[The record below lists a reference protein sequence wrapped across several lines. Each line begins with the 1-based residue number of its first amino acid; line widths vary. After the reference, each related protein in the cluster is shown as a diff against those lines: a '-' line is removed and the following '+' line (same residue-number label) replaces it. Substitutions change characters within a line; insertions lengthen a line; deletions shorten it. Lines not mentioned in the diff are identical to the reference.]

1 VEDVSDDL
9 HQTLKDGKGIFIKD
23 LRKTFQTTAGPKNAV
38 DGLDLKMYHN
48 QITCLLGHNGAG
60 KTTTIGMLTGLID
73 ATSGM
78 ASVDGKDV
86 FTQMKEIR
94 QDLGVC
100 PQHDILYD
108 RPACSTL
115 PQPTSTH
122 SLAPPQV
129 PGPDRQGAPAPLLRL
144 QGRSQQRDRG
154 WHHQHGGAGRARG
167 EGQRVRARVMMGL
180 SRLGKCEFQRV
191 PAQSLSRVPMCSFAL
206 PLAPPRPPVLSR
218 PSPRT
223 AAILILTY
231 SSFCSLR
238 SLLASPAG
246 SPRTCPGA

>member
-1 VEDVSDDL
+1 VFPSEWGTHQPVYFCFNPFYWFGGSLKTMSKAASSDSQDALMNDGNNSARNVEDVSDDL

-167 EGQRVRARVMMGL
+167 EGQ
-180 SRLGKCEFQRV
+180 
-191 PAQSLSRVPMCSFAL
+191 
-206 PLAPPRPPVLSR
+206 
-218 PSPRT
+218 
-223 AAILILTY
+223 
-231 SSFCSLR
+231 
-238 SLLASPAG
+238 
-246 SPRTCPGA
+246 